1 MSQIVV
7 INCNVINQTLTE
19 ELRNCL
25 SNMGPKKDLP
35 PASCVDDL
43 ITALR
48 DDRVLEAIGALF
60 ENKLHSLLESV
71 TELKRDNERLKAN
84 ATKLQS
90 QLDQA
95 NARITALDS
104 YSRSDNLI
112 ITGLPFSTSAEVA
125 SVPHDNSALP
135 ATTNQATEKAVL
147 QLCASL
153 HLETPKTAADISVA
167 HRLKKSSNSNLAP
180 IVVRFTNRKAR
191 DAVYSARRSLKNRSD
206 RIYINE
212 DLTKPVAE
220 LFHEARK
227 LVKIKKLFSSWTSG
241 GSLFV
246 KESSAPE
253 YRPRK
258 ITEMNELL
266 QLAA

>member
-1 MSQIVV
+1 
-7 INCNVINQTLTE
+7 
-19 ELRNCL
+19 
-25 SNMGPKKDLP
+25 MGPKKDSP

-43 ITALR
+43 ITALG

-112 ITGLPFSTSAEVA
+112 ITGVPFSTSAEVA
-125 SVPHDNSALP
+125 SVPHDNSAPP
-135 ATTNQATEKAVL
+135 ATSNQATEKAVL

-153 HLETPKTAADISVA
+153 HTETPITAADISVA
-167 HRLKKSSNSNLAP
+167 HRLKKSSSFNLAP

-191 DAVYSARRSLKNRSD
+191 DAVHFARRSLKNRSD
-206 RIYINE
+206 P
-212 DLTKPVAE
+212 DL
-220 LFHEARK
+220 H
-227 LVKIKKLFSSWTSG
+227 
-241 GSLFV
+241 
-246 KESSAPE
+246 
-253 YRPRK
+253 
-258 ITEMNELL
+258 
-266 QLAA
+266 Q